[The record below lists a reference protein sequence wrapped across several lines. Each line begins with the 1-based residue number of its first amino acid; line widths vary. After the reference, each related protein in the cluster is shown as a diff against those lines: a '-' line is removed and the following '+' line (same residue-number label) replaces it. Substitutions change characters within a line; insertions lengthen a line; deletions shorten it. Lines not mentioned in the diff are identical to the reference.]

1 MPDVNV
7 LAILVATVVAFLLG
21 SAYYFAFADRLAAV
35 SEAARSVEQP
45 PGWQLAVVELVR
57 NLVLSSVVGVLAALA
72 DVDTFAGGLL
82 LGIGLWVGFPLVLWS
97 GAVFHE
103 RTPGRLAVIH
113 GGDWLVKL
121 LAISVIVSVWR

>member
-1 MPDVNV
+1 MPDVNL

-35 SEAARSVEQP
+35 SEAARAVEQP
-45 PGWQLAVVELVR
+45 PAWQLAVVELVR
-57 NLVLSSVVGVLAALA
+57 NLVLASVVGVLAAMA
-72 DVDTFAGGLL
+72 DVDSFAGGLL
-82 LGIGLWVGFPLVLWS
+82 LGIGLWVGFPLVLWV

-103 RTPGRLAVIH
+103 RTPWRLAVIH

-121 LAISVIVSVWR
+121 LAIAVIVSVWQ

>member
-21 SAYYFAFADRLAAV
+21 WAYYFVVADRLATV
-35 SEAARSVEQP
+35 SDAARSGEQP
-45 PGWQLAVVELVR
+45 PAWQLAVVELVR

-72 DVDTFAGGLL
+72 DVGTFAGGLL
-82 LGIGLWVGFPLVLWS
+82 LGLGLWVGFPLVLWT
-97 GAVFHE
+97 GAMFHE
-103 RTPGRLAVIH
+103 RTPWRLAVIH

-121 LAISVIVSVWR
+121 LAISLIVSVWQ

>member
-1 MPDVNV
+1 MPDVDV
-7 LAILVATVVAFLLG
+7 LAILVATLVAFLLG
-21 SAYYFAFADRLAAV
+21 SAYYLALADRLAAV

-45 PGWQLAVVELVR
+45 PVWQLAVVELVR

-72 DVDTFAGGLL
+72 DVDTIPGGLV

-103 RTPGRLAVIH
+103 RTPWRLAVIH
-113 GGDWLVKL
+113 GGDWLLKL
-121 LAISVIVSVWR
+121 LAISLIVSVWR

>member
-21 SAYYFAFADRLAAV
+21 SAYYVSLADRLATV
-35 SEAARSVEQP
+35 SDAARSGEQP
-45 PGWQLAVVELVR
+45 PAWQLAVVELVR

-82 LGIGLWVGFPLVLWS
+82 LGLGLWVGFPLVLWT
-97 GAVFHE
+97 GAMFHE
-103 RTPGRLAVIH
+103 RTPWRLAVIH

-121 LAISVIVSVWR
+121 LAISLIVSVWQ

>member
-1 MPDVNV
+1 MPDVNF
-7 LAILVATVVAFLLG
+7 LAVLVATVVAFLLG

-35 SEAARSVEQP
+35 SEAARSGEQP
-45 PGWQLAVVELVR
+45 PAWQLAVVELVR
-57 NLVLSSVVGVLAALA
+57 NLVLSSVVGVLAAMA

-82 LGIGLWVGFPLVLWS
+82 LGIGLWVGFPLVLWT
-97 GAVFHE
+97 GAMFHE
-103 RTPGRLAVIH
+103 RTPWRLAVIH